1 MARKGYGRNSSLVN
15 VTTHADDG
23 TSPVGSNE
31 WNENPKT
38 DGIFGLTKATES
50 VSSYSIDIT
59 DSYVEVTSS
68 GNEEIRTMVQTTD
81 VLPSANY
88 GASHSDGSGTD
99 GASTAIK
106 SFAEGDLLY
115 LVKATA
121 GHVITLK
128 HQYGSSGGAGKIT
141 TLTGGDLLLDVKI
154 PRIFM
159 CRTISGV
166 QEWVEY
172 GGGTA
177 SDLDTTNFA
186 AATIVT
192 QAEGIANNDN
202 ETTLPTSAAVKD
214 YVDTQISTKDNTDE
228 IVEGSTNLYYTEA
241 RVNANSNVAA
251 NTLKTGIT
259 TSQANAITTNTAKIS
274 YSTSA
279 SNAVAANTTLLGAT
293 AGTVTAS
300 KALIVDASKD
310 LTGIND
316 LTIAGD
322 LTVTGT
328 TTTVNVEDLTVDT
341 ADITIMNGN
350 TTAASADN
358 SGIKTQVGAS
368 SFKTL
373 LWKHATSAWTSS
385 DNIDSTEYKIAGTT
399 VLSGSTLGST
409 ITGSSLT
416 TVGTLAS
423 PVLTTPN
430 IGTPS
435 AGVLT
440 NCTALPA
447 AQVAQG
453 TMVSGMVLVAP
464 ALGTPV
470 SGVLTNCTGLPV
482 GGIATTSGTAS
493 SSTFLRGDGQW
504 QSAGGGTNTTVDC
517 LLIDNADTN
526 TVVPTYSTRTEN
538 STSTPIQIYV
548 QTIDSNNEGVYIRV
562 KKNGTYTNVQIA

>member
-1 MARKGYGRNSSLVN
+1 MARKGYGRNSTLVN
-15 VTTHADDG
+15 TTTHEDDG

-38 DGIFGLTKATES
+38 DGIFGLTKNAQAIS
-50 VSSYSIDIT
+50 GNNNIVVT
-59 DSYVEVTSS
+59 DSYIEITTADSAS
-68 GNEEIRTMVQTTD
+68 GGSNDGIYTLSAGTD
-81 VLPSANY
+81 ALTPANY
-88 GASHSDGSGTD
+88 PSNTDGGGSG
-99 GASTAIK
+99 SSI
-106 SFAEGDLLY
+106 SEGDLIY
-115 LVKATA
+115 VVKAASQGTT
-121 GHVITLK
+121 TLK
-128 HQYGSSGGAGKIT
+128 HQQGGAGAGKIT
-141 TLTGGDLLLDVKI
+141 TLTGVGKELSATVPTIL
-154 PRIFM
+154 M
-159 CRTISGV
+159 ARTIGSV
-166 QEWVEY
+166 LEWVEY
-172 GGGTA
+172 GGGAVADGSITSTKIANGTIVNDDINSSANIALSKLA
-177 SDLDTTNFA
+177 SDPVARAGHTG
-186 AATIVT
+186 T
-192 QAEGIANNDN
+192 QAASTISDFDTEVANN
-202 ETTLPTSAAVKD
+202 SA
-214 YVDTQISTKDNTDE
+214 
-228 IVEGSTNLYYTEA
+228 
-241 RVNANSNVAA
+241 VAA
-251 NTLKTGIT
+251 NTLKTGIST
-259 TSQANAITTNTAKIS
+259 AQAD
-274 YSTSA
+274 
-279 SNAVAANTTLLGAT
+279 LLSAT
-293 AGTVTAS
+293 AGTATAS

>member
-1 MARKGYGRNSSLVN
+1 MARKGYGRNSTLVN
-15 VTTHADDG
+15 ITTHADDG

-38 DGIFGLTKATES
+38 DGVFGLTKNAQAIS
-50 VSSYSIDIT
+50 GNNNIVVT
-59 DSYVEVTSS
+59 DSYIEITTADSASGGSNDGIYTLSAGTASLSATNYASDSTSS
-68 GNEEIRTMVQTTD
+68 I
-81 VLPSANY
+81 S
-88 GASHSDGSGTD
+88 
-99 GASTAIK
+99 
-106 SFAEGDLLY
+106 EGDLIY
-115 LVKATA
+115 VVKAASQATTSL
-121 GHVITLK
+121 V
-128 HQYGSSGGAGKIT
+128 HQQGGSGGAGKIT
-141 TLTGGDLLLDVKI
+141 TLTGENKELSATVPTIL
-154 PRIFM
+154 M
-159 CRTISGV
+159 ARTIGSV
-166 QEWVEY
+166 LEWVEY

-214 YVDTQISTKDNTDE
+214 YVDTQILTKDDTDE

-251 NTLKTGIT
+251 NTLKTGIST
-259 TSQANAITTNTAKIS
+259 AQAD
-274 YSTSA
+274 
-279 SNAVAANTTLLGAT
+279 LLSAT
-293 AGTVTAS
+293 AGTATAS
-300 KALIVDASKD
+300 KALVVDSNKD
-310 LTGIND
+310 LTGVRN
-316 LTIAGD
+316 LTVAGD
-322 LTVTGT
+322 LTVSGT

-358 SGIKTQVGAS
+358 SGIKTQIGAS

-416 TVGTLAS
+416 SVGT
-423 PVLTTPN
+423 
-430 IGTPS
+430 IGT
-435 AGVLT
+435 GT
-440 NCTALPA
+440 W
-447 AQVAQG
+447 QG
-453 TMVSGMVLVAP
+453 TA
-464 ALGTPV
+464 
-470 SGVLTNCTGLPV
+470 
-482 GGIATTSGTAS
+482 IAQAYIGADAINGDKIANNAVDSEHITAGAVDIAHLSATGTAS
-493 SSTFLRGDGQW
+493 STTFLRGDGQW

>member
-1 MARKGYGRNSSLVN
+1 
-15 VTTHADDG
+15 
-23 TSPVGSNE
+23 
-31 WNENPKT
+31 
-38 DGIFGLTKATES
+38 
-50 VSSYSIDIT
+50 
-59 DSYVEVTSS
+59 
-68 GNEEIRTMVQTTD
+68 
-81 VLPSANY
+81 
-88 GASHSDGSGTD
+88 
-99 GASTAIK
+99 
-106 SFAEGDLLY
+106 
-115 LVKATA
+115 
-121 GHVITLK
+121 
-128 HQYGSSGGAGKIT
+128 
-141 TLTGGDLLLDVKI
+141 
-154 PRIFM
+154 M

-251 NTLKTGIT
+251 NTLKTGIST
-259 TSQANAITTNTAKIS
+259 AQAD
-274 YSTSA
+274 
-279 SNAVAANTTLLGAT
+279 LLSAT
-293 AGTVTAS
+293 AGTATAS

-358 SGIKTQVGAS
+358 SGIKTQIGAS

-416 TVGTLAS
+416 SVGT
-423 PVLTTPN
+423 
-430 IGTPS
+430 IGT
-435 AGVLT
+435 GT
-440 NCTALPA
+440 W
-447 AQVAQG
+447 QG
-453 TMVSGMVLVAP
+453 TA
-464 ALGTPV
+464 
-470 SGVLTNCTGLPV
+470 
-482 GGIATTSGTAS
+482 IAQAYIGADAINGDKIANNAVDSEHITAGAVDIAHLSATGTAS

>member
-322 LTVTGT
+322 LTVSGT

-416 TVGTLAS
+416 SVGT
-423 PVLTTPN
+423 
-430 IGTPS
+430 IGTGTWQGDAIAQAYIGADAINGDKIANNAVDSEHITSGAVDIAHLS
-435 AGVLT
+435 AT
-440 NCTALPA
+440 
-447 AQVAQG
+447 
-453 TMVSGMVLVAP
+453 
-464 ALGTPV
+464 
-470 SGVLTNCTGLPV
+470 
-482 GGIATTSGTAS
+482 GTAS
-493 SSTFLRGDGQW
+493 STTFLRGDGQW